1 MPGVFDYVTSINKNK
16 KNLMRDSE
24 DDAQAEKDYNAYITN
39 MALSYFPDTILHA
52 NVMNLNAHLNNRA
65 QYEFLLNSVRS
76 ANRFKKWV
84 KETSDDDI
92 ELIMSTYKCNK
103 TLAKTYLKVLS
114 KAQLE
119 IMKQEQETGGNA
131 NDRRA
136 SRNSANK

>member
-1 MPGVFDYVTSINKNK
+1 MAGVFDYVTSINKSK
-16 KNLMRDSE
+16 KNLMRDTD
-24 DDAQAEKDYNAYITN
+24 DDAQSEKGYNAYLTN

-52 NVMNLNAHLNNRA
+52 NLMNQNAHLNNRA

-92 ELIMSTYKCNK
+92 ELIMSTYNCNK

-114 KAQLE
+114 PAQLE
-119 IMKQEQETGGNA
+119 IMKQQKETGGT
-131 NDRRA
+131 
-136 SRNSANK
+136 